1 MYGAGSAAGVIN
13 YISKTGD
20 ANPGNIVNIELADQ
34 GRLKTDFY
42 SGGKLGGDDSN
53 TYYAVTGFL
62 RYDNGPYETGVP
74 TRGGQFRANI
84 KNIFDKGSF
93 TVHTQ
98 LINDRAQFLMPLPL
112 EGGSRERLDGNDGEP
127 VSQLMSGALGN
138 TYFLTAGG
146 VYESPYEDGVHTQG
160 GYVLGEFEYNLA
172 SDLKFKA
179 KTKMANYKHSFAL
192 YVGGNGVNGGNPL
205 ALNQYVATVAPD
217 NTGFTANYHSGPS
230 VNSSDLVDYELYRS
244 KIY

>member
-1 MYGAGSAAGVIN
+1 MGSEMCI
-13 YISKTGD
+13 
-20 ANPGNIVNIELADQ
+20 
-34 GRLKTDFY
+34 R
-42 SGGKLGGDDSN
+42 DS
-53 TYYAVTGFL
+53 YYAVTGFL

-138 TYFLTAGG
+138 TSFLTAGG

>member
-1 MYGAGSAAGVIN
+1 MVFSHKLLRTSLNNFLKSPTKIRHIIKPRIIGNS
-13 YISKTGD
+13 
-20 ANPGNIVNIELADQ
+20 GNILIGLHHQ
-34 GRLKTDFY
+34 F
-42 SGGKLGGDDSN
+42 
-53 TYYAVTGFL
+53 TG
-62 RYDNGPYETGVP
+62 
-74 TRGGQFRANI
+74 
-84 KNIFDKGSF
+84 
-93 TVHTQ
+93 